1 MLSIQFHF
9 NNTTPSRIDA
19 SAWQIPGSFVL
30 VVVSPAGQPVPVP
43 VQWRDDLVKESR
55 VCAAKLCIFLF
66 SYLLTF
72 IMAMSALTIKII
84 NKYNLIFFEHFI
96 EKENIFFYQ
105 EILQNI

>member
-1 MLSIQFHF
+1 M
-9 NNTTPSRIDA
+9 
-19 SAWQIPGSFVL
+19 
-30 VVVSPAGQPVPVP
+30 PVP
-43 VQWRDDLVKESR
+43 VQWRDDLAKESR